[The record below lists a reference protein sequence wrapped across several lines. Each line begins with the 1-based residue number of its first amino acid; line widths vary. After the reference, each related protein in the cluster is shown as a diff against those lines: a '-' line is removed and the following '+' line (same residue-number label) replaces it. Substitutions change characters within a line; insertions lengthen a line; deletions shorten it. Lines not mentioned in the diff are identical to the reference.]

1 MFVLGI
7 LAFLLKSKR
16 SKTRLNSVVRYR
28 VFLLVP
34 IIDLSHPQ
42 HRHTWC
48 DQVPQYQLKK
58 SQALIVIDTIGTYGI
73 VG

>member
-1 MFVLGI
+1 MFVLGM

-48 DQVPQYQLKK
+48 DRVPHK
-58 SQALIVIDTIGTYGI
+58 VTGTHRHRKFW
-73 VG
+73 V